1 METDEWERQK
11 EQTSRE
17 PRKER
22 KPQGPAVFRPSPHPM
37 PRVSATVP
45 SGPLPPAHLPW
56 TALPILQP
64 HQWALACEGLPI
76 SRWES

>member
-1 METDEWERQK
+1 MTLEGTLL
-11 EQTSRE
+11 TV
-17 PRKER
+17 
-22 KPQGPAVFRPSPHPM
+22 GPFPA
-37 PRVSATVP
+37 
-45 SGPLPPAHLPW
+45 LPPAHLPW